1 MEAIKSYLNN
11 MFTNMPSSPEVVRAK
26 EELGQ
31 MMEDKYTEL
40 RQNGKTENE
49 AVGAVISEF
58 GNLEELGPQLGIAP
72 QVTASLDPANNIA
85 MDSNQV
91 NQYLNDTRETSS
103 RIGLGVA
110 LCILAALPLI
120 VLTGFSSRI
129 GIPENLA
136 AAIGIGILLLAVGIA
151 VYLFIVNGMKA
162 EKYEDLEKHPVTL
175 SEAVSAMIRER
186 QDAFRPVFARKVAT
200 GVLLIILGAAQMAV
214 TGVLINPEGG
224 PLEVV
229 PVVVLLGLV
238 ALAVYLFITGGTE
251 HEAYEIL
258 LNTGDY
264 AASRKKDNEIM
275 ERFGGFYWTLV
286 LIGYL
291 VWSFTTFNWGFT
303 WIVWPVAGVLF
314 GLISALLGAFKP
326 KN

>member
-11 MFTNMPSSPEVVRAK
+11 MFTNMPNTPEVVRAK
-26 EELGQ
+26 EELLQ

-72 QVTASLDPANNIA
+72 QVSASLDPENKIA
-85 MDSNQV
+85 MDGDQV
-91 NQYLNDTRETSS
+91 NQYLQVVRETSS

-110 LCILAALPLI
+110 MCILAALPLI

-151 VYLFIVNGMKA
+151 VYLFIVNGMKT

-175 SEAVSAMIRER
+175 SETVSAMIREK
-186 QDAFRPVFARKVAT
+186 QETFRPVFARKIAT
-200 GVLLIILGAAQMAV
+200 GVLMIILGAAQMAI

-224 PLEVV
+224 PLRYCSVA
-229 PVVVLLGLV
+229 VLLALV
-238 ALAVYLFITGGTE
+238 ALAVYLFITGGM
-251 HEAYEIL
+251 EAGSL
-258 LNTGDY
+258 
-264 AASRKKDNEIM
+264 
-275 ERFGGFYWTLV
+275 
-286 LIGYL
+286 
-291 VWSFTTFNWGFT
+291 
-303 WIVWPVAGVLF
+303 
-314 GLISALLGAFKP
+314 
-326 KN
+326 